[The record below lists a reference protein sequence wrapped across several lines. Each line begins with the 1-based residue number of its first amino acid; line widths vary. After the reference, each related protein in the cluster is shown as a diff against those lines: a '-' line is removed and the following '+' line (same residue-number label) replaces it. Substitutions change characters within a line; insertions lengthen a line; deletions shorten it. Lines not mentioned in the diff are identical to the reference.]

1 MAIHHFHRISIFPAS
16 RSCCWMDFNFV
27 LMWRRAGMLSMPG
40 ISLSVADSRHYGFR
54 PSSPKFFANQVAQ
67 LR

>member
-1 MAIHHFHRISIFPAS
+1 
-16 RSCCWMDFNFV
+16 
-27 LMWRRAGMLSMPG
+27 MLSMPG

-54 PSSPKFFANQVAQ
+54 LSSPKFFANQVAQ